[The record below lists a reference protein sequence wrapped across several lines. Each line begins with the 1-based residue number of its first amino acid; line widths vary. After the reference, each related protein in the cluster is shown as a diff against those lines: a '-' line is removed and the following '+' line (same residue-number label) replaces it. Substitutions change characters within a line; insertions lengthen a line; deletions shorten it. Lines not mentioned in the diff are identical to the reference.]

1 MVFFNNWEN
10 TKGIAPLVISLLTI
24 SLLRIN
30 VLSLSKHF
38 SQLVPVAVGCQM
50 GMSLISYHLIW
61 LDLPEK
67 PVPWIAAMIS
77 SL

>member
-30 VLSLSKHF
+30 VLSLSKRF

-50 GMSLISYHLIW
+50 GMSLTLVDLLS
-61 LDLPEK
+61 LDL
-67 PVPWIAAMIS
+67 V
-77 SL
+77 

>member
-10 TKGIAPLVISLLTI
+10 TKGIAPLVISLLAI

-50 GMSLISYHLIW
+50 GMSLTLVDLLS
-61 LDLPEK
+61 LDLVGSP
-67 PVPWIAAMIS
+67 
-77 SL
+77 